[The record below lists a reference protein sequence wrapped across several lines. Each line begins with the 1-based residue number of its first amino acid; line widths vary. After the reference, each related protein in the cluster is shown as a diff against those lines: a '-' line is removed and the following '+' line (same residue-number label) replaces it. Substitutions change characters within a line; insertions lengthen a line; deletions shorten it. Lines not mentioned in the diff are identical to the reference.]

1 MVQELSKKNIQELV
15 EKSAKPVIID
25 VSSSWCAP
33 CIKMKPI
40 FEQLSEE
47 LEATYAFLSLNVDEE
62 RDLAIQ
68 YTVTSI
74 PTFLFIRDNVIIGRE
89 IGFIN
94 KEQLR
99 SKIQEYLG

>member
-1 MVQELSKKNIQELV
+1 MVQELNKKNIQDLV
-15 EKSAKPVIID
+15 EKSHRPVVID
-25 VSSSWCAP
+25 VSAPWCGP

-47 LEATYAFLSLNVDEE
+47 LADTHVLLSLNVDEE

-74 PTFLFIRDNVIIGRE
+74 PTFLFIRDNKVVGRE
-89 IGFIN
+89 TGYIP
-94 KEQLR
+94 KDQLR
-99 SKIQEYLG
+99 SKIQEHLG